1 MINKTTTVRVDI
13 ETYEG
18 LKKLSQQLNQPMQ
31 KIIQEALAEYKRKV
45 ILSATAEAFAA
56 LKENSEL
63 WQEEIEERQLWENTL
78 QDGIEK

>member
-1 MINKTTTVRVDI
+1 MMSKTTTVRVDV

-45 ILSATAEAFAA
+45 LLSATAEAFSA
-56 LKENSEL
+56 LREKREL
-63 WQEEIEERQLWENTL
+63 WQEEIEERQLWESTL
-78 QDGIEK
+78 QNGIEK